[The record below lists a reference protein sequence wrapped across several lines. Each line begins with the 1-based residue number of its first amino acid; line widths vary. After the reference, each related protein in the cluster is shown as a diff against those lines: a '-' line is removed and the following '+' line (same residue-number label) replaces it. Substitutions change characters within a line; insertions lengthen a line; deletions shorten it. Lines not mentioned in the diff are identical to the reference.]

1 METTKETTMNTTTTT
16 VTIKTTQNE
25 QRGVQ
30 YLAEFKLD
38 KRTKEAKNLAA
49 WKASAV
55 SDLYTIMTGYILP
68 EGSEPKEYSTKYA
81 FFLLKDAAAAV
92 ALVEKAKSLGIIEK
106 TEVRFLDRF
115 AAGLYHQPE
124 DASAENAWV
133 TSVLFGE
140 HESQEYWDIRH
151 NTENVYNDPFFL
163 VRLAHRVAVQEAL
176 MENAARVE
184 AAEAEAEANIPVTKD
199 MENSLRAANEN
210 IAAIERSIANKV
222 ADAELARDYKFL
234 AVKAATKRML
244 ELFVQVCGE
253 ITQTEGVYRR
263 RNTTEAFGLVVA
275 RSCNDSQICPN
286 ELFAEAVNEFRSNC
300 RVW

>member
-1 METTKETTMNTTTTT
+1 MNITATT
-16 VTIKTTQNE
+16 VTIKTTQNSE
-25 QRGVQ
+25 RQRDGVQ
-30 YLAEFKLD
+30 HLAEFKLD

-49 WKASAV
+49 WKGSQV

-92 ALVEKAKSLGIIEK
+92 ALVEEAKSLGIIEK

-115 AAGLYHQPE
+115 AAGLYNQPE

-163 VRLAHRVAVQEAL
+163 VRLAHRVSAQKAL

-184 AAEAEAEANIPVTKD
+184 AAEAEAEANIPVTKE
-199 MENSLRAANEN
+199 MKHSLLAAKEN

-234 AVKAATKRML
+234 AIKAATKRML
-244 ELFVQVCGE
+244 EMFVEVCGQ

-286 ELFAEAVNEFRSNC
+286 ELFAEAVNEFRMNC